1 MLNGL
6 RNSVIRQCVMNQKI
20 LVSKPVWLLK
30 LCTHTGFSLLEGD
43 EGTPPTSR
51 VSPRGHGGHPIPH
64 PMIFLNPPPPSKL
77 MPPHGVPT
85 LPLKNEAHTPP
96 PPPT

>member
-51 VSPRGHGGHPIPH
+51 VSPRGAWGAPH
-64 PMIFLNPPPPSKL
+64 PPSRDFFEPPPPSKL
-77 MPPHGVPT
+77 MP
-85 LPLKNEAHTPP
+85 LMEC